1 MVEGGVEDL
10 AVGDA
15 QHQLRMPSGGAA
27 SLDEGRQR
35 HGHGD
40 EAGSRAGAPTNPL
53 HGGGS
58 AAPSASTRRG
68 KGGAVDSL
76 AGSSGHAHRP
86 WASLPKPWFVERR
99 MMRQNPPAVVHRAE
113 ATGRPPLALG

>member
-27 SLDEGRQR
+27 SLDGGRQR
-35 HGHGD
+35 HGPGD
-40 EAGSRAGAPTNPL
+40 EAGSRADAPTYPL

-58 AAPSASTRRG
+58 VAPSASTRRG
-68 KGGAVDSL
+68 D
-76 AGSSGHAHRP
+76 HASR
-86 WASLPKPWFVERR
+86 
-99 MMRQNPPAVVHRAE
+99 
-113 ATGRPPLALG
+113 